1 MAKKDTRDRREYN
14 KKFRELHG
22 DVLRARRRAG
32 DPSVVV
38 QRNQRGLPPTRTS
51 GTFEGETTVSDYD
64 ETDFAKSVDEVLGN
78 IRTMVISKNKNKL
91 SRLSRG
97 SVFENEDTVADLI
110 GYLVLLRVSMR
121 LELAS

>member
-1 MAKKDTRDRREYN
+1 
-14 KKFRELHG
+14 
-22 DVLRARRRAG
+22 
-32 DPSVVV
+32 
-38 QRNQRGLPPTRTS
+38 
-51 GTFEGETTVSDYD
+51 VSDYD

-78 IRTMVISKNKNKL
+78 IRTMLISKNKNKL